1 MYFRPQNT
9 STKLAVSTILMGIS
23 GTRERG
29 DSMAR
34 RPLLTDEERRLLFGI
49 PGDPDILAQHYTFT
63 RSDQDLVAG
72 RRGDAN

>member
-1 MYFRPQNT
+1 
-9 STKLAVSTILMGIS
+9 L
-23 GTRERG
+23 
-29 DSMAR
+29 AR
-34 RPLLTDEERRLLFGI
+34 RPLLTDEKRRLLFGI